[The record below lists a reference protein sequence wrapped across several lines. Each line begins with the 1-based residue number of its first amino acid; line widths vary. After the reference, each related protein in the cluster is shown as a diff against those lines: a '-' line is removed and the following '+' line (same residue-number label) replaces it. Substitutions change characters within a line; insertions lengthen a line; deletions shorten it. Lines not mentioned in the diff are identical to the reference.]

1 MIGNLEVLRLRE
13 AAGTKLGEHFDIRAF
28 HDQVLGRGSV
38 TLPLLRTL
46 LEEWIESSSS
56 RVRRCSSSSSRRLV
70 RSHRQCCRAGSPLPG
85 VRAVARLRASIALL
99 DLRIR

>member
-1 MIGNLEVLRLRE
+1 VRGEVNRYISWPGQAPSYMIGNLEILRLRE

-46 LEEWIESSSS
+46 LEEWIDSE
-56 RVRRCSSSSSRRLV
+56 VVQQL
-70 RSHRQCCRAGSPLPG
+70 AGE
-85 VRAVARLRASIALL
+85 ALQL
-99 DLRIR
+99 EQFEEV